1 MLTCRLIACFDV
13 LEGRV
18 TKAQQFENNIDVAPA
33 EDLARELYE
42 EQIDE
47 IIFYDITASVERRPI
62 DLDTVRRVVK
72 CLFRLLLVE
81 EYGQFP
87 ICSRF

>member
-47 IIFYDITASVERRPI
+47 IIYSLYGLSQKDIQVIESTLNSI
-62 DLDTVRRVVK
+62 
-72 CLFRLLLVE
+72 
-81 EYGQFP
+81 
-87 ICSRF
+87 I